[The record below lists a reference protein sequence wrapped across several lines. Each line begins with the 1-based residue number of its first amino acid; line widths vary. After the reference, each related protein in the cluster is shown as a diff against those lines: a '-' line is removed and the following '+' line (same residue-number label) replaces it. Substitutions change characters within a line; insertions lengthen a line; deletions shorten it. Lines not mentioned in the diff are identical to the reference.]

1 MTGKVTARSVNSM
14 NSRLKKKS
22 VFGFSIAL
30 YESNGT
36 NHLLSEFNDT
46 NHLLSV
52 PKQ

>member
-1 MTGKVTARSVNSM
+1 MTGKVIARGVNSM
-14 NSRLKKKS
+14 NSMLKKKK

-52 PKQ
+52 TKQ